1 MSVTQTQIMVSPP
14 SAPGSASVTKSK
26 GSTED
31 KNNEKLMVRYFCF
44 FMKIL
49 TVTPVVKDGRFSKIF
64 LTSFLTTIS
73 STSIEH

>member
-31 KNNEKLMVRYFCF
+31 KNNEKLMVRYFF

-49 TVTPVVKDGRFSKIF
+49 TVTPVVKDGRFSKYFFNLLSHHNFIN
-64 LTSFLTTIS
+64 IY
-73 STSIEH
+73 

>member
-49 TVTPVVKDGRFSKIF
+49 TVTPVVKDGRFLKIF

>member
-31 KNNEKLMVRYFCF
+31 KNNEKLMVR
-44 FMKIL
+44 
-49 TVTPVVKDGRFSKIF
+49 F
-64 LTSFLTTIS
+64 LKYI
-73 STSIEH
+73 

>member
-44 FMKIL
+44 FL
-49 TVTPVVKDGRFSKIF
+49 
-64 LTSFLTTIS
+64 
-73 STSIEH
+73 

>member
-44 FMKIL
+44 FYENTDSNTCCERWEIFK
-49 TVTPVVKDGRFSKIF
+49 VF